1 MLACRATPDMKYILI
16 TLLLVGFF
24 LSATA
29 QTDAVD
35 SLRRSLANQTQDSS
49 RTLLLSW
56 LSRAYLMTKPDT
68 ALLLAQEGF
77 SLARK
82 INYPRGE
89 AYCLTRIGCVFG
101 NTGNF
106 PKAMEI
112 LLESLKMAEKINDP
126 RLSAMIYTNI
136 AYIYSAQGDE
146 RRSLDY
152 TLKAKQLIEA
162 IPNGIGS
169 SIDEKGLAVAL
180 INIGNS
186 YLIQKHLDSART
198 YVQQAY
204 ELAIRLDD
212 HELMGYALGL
222 LGTVYNAMQQ
232 PALAMDYY
240 RLALA
245 DFTEENTNKGISS
258 TALHMAKLFSKAGK
272 ADSTLYYA
280 RLASSMAS
288 KGGFMEEGLDASTF
302 LMDYYKSNHMLDSAF
317 VYIQLSMA
325 DKDSLFSQEKVRQVQ
340 NLSFEESLR
349 QQALA
354 EEKEKEAKI
363 AGRNLQLAGI
373 AVFIPIFSLF
383 VLLLSRKKVKN
394 RTIEFLGIFALLLMF
409 EFITLLVH
417 PYVEHWT
424 NDTPIAMLAILVAI
438 ATFLV
443 PLHHKLEGWVKRRLA
458 HRAAVVPLPA
468 DKVQGDIP

>member
-1 MLACRATPDMKYILI
+1 
-16 TLLLVGFF
+16 
-24 LSATA
+24 
-29 QTDAVD
+29 
-35 SLRRSLANQTQDSS
+35 
-49 RTLLLSW
+49 
-56 LSRAYLMTKPDT
+56 
-68 ALLLAQEGF
+68 
-77 SLARK
+77 
-82 INYPRGE
+82 
-89 AYCLTRIGCVFG
+89 
-101 NTGNF
+101 
-106 PKAMEI
+106 
-112 LLESLKMAEKINDP
+112 
-126 RLSAMIYTNI
+126 
-136 AYIYSAQGDE
+136 
-146 RRSLDY
+146 
-152 TLKAKQLIEA
+152 
-162 IPNGIGS
+162 
-169 SIDEKGLAVAL
+169 
-180 INIGNS
+180 
-186 YLIQKHLDSART
+186 
-198 YVQQAY
+198 
-204 ELAIRLDD
+204 
-212 HELMGYALGL
+212 
-222 LGTVYNAMQQ
+222 
-232 PALAMDYY
+232 
-240 RLALA
+240 
-245 DFTEENTNKGISS
+245 
-258 TALHMAKLFSKAGK
+258 
-272 ADSTLYYA
+272 
-280 RLASSMAS
+280 
-288 KGGFMEEGLDASTF
+288 MEEGLDASTF

-317 VYIQLSMA
+317 VYMQLSMA